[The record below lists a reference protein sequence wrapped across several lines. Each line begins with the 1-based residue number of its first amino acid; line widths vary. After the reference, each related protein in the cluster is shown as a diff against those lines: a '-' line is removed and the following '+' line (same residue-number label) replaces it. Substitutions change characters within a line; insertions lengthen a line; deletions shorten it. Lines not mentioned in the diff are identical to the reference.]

1 VFTGLISAG
10 WLLREV
16 GRRKA
21 RKPATEAVNRP
32 HRGFSAGE
40 LENPEATFDP
50 CKCLAVFAGQTCL
63 GHLLARGMD
72 ATSAVFE
79 QQPEPLRRPFVIAGL
94 REIIRETESIIAAME
109 AAPTKSA
116 ATK

>member
-1 VFTGLISAG
+1 VRGNGFFHVFTGLISAG

-63 GHLLARGMD
+63 GHLLARGKGVEAFGRND
-72 ATSAVFE
+72 
-79 QQPEPLRRPFVIAGL
+79 
-94 REIIRETESIIAAME
+94 ESLGIF
-109 AAPTKSA
+109 PDQRSA
-116 ATK
+116 ANALSKAAVAS